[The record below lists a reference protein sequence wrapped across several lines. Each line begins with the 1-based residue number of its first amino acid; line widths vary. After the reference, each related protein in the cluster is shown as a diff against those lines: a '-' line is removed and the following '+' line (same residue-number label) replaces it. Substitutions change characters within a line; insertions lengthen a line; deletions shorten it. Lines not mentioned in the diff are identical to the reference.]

1 MISQQ
6 EITTKRRT
14 TLPQTSERRLC
25 GSLST
30 AYHACLCEISGSS
43 DDLNDRTVGEGNG
56 SRLLHLDLDS
66 PSISTCRALEARE
79 DSLGRMCGQ
88 CLQGL
93 KGGWLYRL

>member
-6 EITTKRRT
+6 EVTTKRRT
-14 TLPQTSERRLC
+14 RLPQTSQRRLC

-30 AYHACLCEISGSS
+30 AYHACLCKIFRTG
-43 DDLNDRTVGEGNG
+43 DDLNDRAVREGNG

-66 PSISTCRALEARE
+66 PSIGTCRALEARE